1 MRETHQSDSSHFL
14 RQAAAT
20 TSAASVRGRICL
32 PCAQFVWRIL
42 SLFNG
47 HVKDMFFFY
56 YYRQADKTQS
66 KNYFVRAKILNI
78 TALLFFNF
86 TE

>member
-47 HVKDMFFFY
+47 HVKDMFFFIID
-56 YYRQADKTQS
+56 RLTKL
-66 KNYFVRAKILNI
+66 KVRIILSE
-78 TALLFFNF
+78 LKY
-86 TE
+86 